1 MFSPSPKGRRCAND
15 TDHVSL
21 AHNLVSLRNKFGING
36 VAIGDI
42 KEALPQVH
50 QVPQGLK
57 RFTTVVTHDPSENSS
72 FEVVYGSPQPD
83 FVFLE
88 PTKVSN
94 SSSSPTSGI
103 VSGS

>member
-1 MFSPSPKGRRCAND
+1 MPQAGVFPFDSN
-15 TDHVSL
+15 HVCL
-21 AHNLVSLRNKFGING
+21 ADNLVTLRYKFGISR

-42 KEALPQVH
+42 KEALPPFH

-57 RFTTVVTHDPSENSS
+57 RFATVVTHDPAENAS
-72 FEVVYGSPQPD
+72 FEVVYSSPQPD

-103 VSGS
+103 VSGA